1 MGQRPIK
8 DLFFFQGDVA
18 SCWHFRKLTLKR
30 PVLPT
35 HAEDELRE
43 ALAQSQGQLM
53 DLQVRMRGVGSE
65 KPPREAGA
73 GLIVGNFS
81 IYNVA

>member
-1 MGQRPIK
+1 MGPRPTYQRPA
-8 DLFFFQGDVA
+8 FFSRTVGGCGN
-18 SCWHFRKLTLKR
+18 CWLRKLTLTR

-53 DLQVRMRGVGSE
+53 DLQVRMGFLGSYT
-65 KPPREAGA
+65 G
-73 GLIVGNFS
+73 
-81 IYNVA
+81 